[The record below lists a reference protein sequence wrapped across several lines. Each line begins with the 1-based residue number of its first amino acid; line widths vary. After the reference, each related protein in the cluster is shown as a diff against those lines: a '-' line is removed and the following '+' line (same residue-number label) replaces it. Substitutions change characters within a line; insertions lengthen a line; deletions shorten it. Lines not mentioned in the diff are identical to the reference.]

1 MASRPFALR
10 SLTDAYR
17 APAHR
22 LAAVLALAA
31 LATSCARGGPPPA
44 EPPAPAP
51 AVRPPPPVRPP
62 ATQPPERP
70 RPVAPPEIAFQ
81 LDLMPLAS
89 TGVAA
94 FRALHPTIDGRGVLI
109 AILDTG
115 IDLGVPGLQATTTG
129 APKVLDLRNFSGEG
143 DVALAPVTADAAGRI
158 ALPGGLG
165 VGGAATVRAAAVGP
179 EWFGGVLAE
188 LPFGALPASDFN
200 GNGGNRDSYGV
211 VVVRGPSG
219 WLAFVDTNGDG
230 TLADE
235 TALADFLVRRETLTF
250 SSQLVSRGHGPI
262 TGALNLADDPAHPG
276 RPVLSFI
283 LDTSAH
289 GTHIAGVAAGHDL
302 YGVPG
307 FDGVAPGAQLLG
319 LKMSDN
325 ARGGIST
332 TGSMIRALEYAA
344 RFAAERGLPLV
355 VNLSFGIGNEIEGGA
370 AMDSLVDAFLLRHP
384 DVVFTISAGNDGP
397 GTSTVGLPA
406 SAELALAV
414 GAVYPGAFARVQFG
428 VESRDILGWW
438 GARGGELAKPDL
450 VTPGMAY
457 STVPAWSS
465 GREILLGTSQAA
477 PYAAGLAALLVSANL
492 QERRPTRAAQVIQA
506 LRASGRHLEGATQI
520 DQGFGV
526 PQMEA
531 AYRWLAAG
539 HEAPRLRVQALSA
552 APPPPP
558 GVMRGPDVAAIGRG
572 PVRTGAYRRDG
583 LASPADTI
591 QRFRIAALPPA
602 AGGSAAAGE
611 SFRLVSDAPW
621 VSLGAP
627 TATLDQN
634 GAALVEVRY
643 DASQLTQPGRYVGT
657 VFGHSASDSASGPLF
672 ALPNTVIVTDTAAAL
687 AARSRKVPGGAAARF
702 FLRVPAQGAGLA
714 VRAVT
719 RDSLVPGVLSLYEPS
734 GRPSRATEALNLGGD
749 GPAHVSAVL
758 SVNDAVPGVWEL
770 VMQSLPGRELRYDV
784 EARVPGAR
792 IAGVDSN
799 SAMPRVTFS
808 AVSTADT
815 VLTVT
820 AEQLGITRLQDVAI
834 VNGTPVRD
842 TLEPPSWANALV
854 VEVSIPRSQWSAVTD
869 FSMIAYDRDGAQLGQ
884 GAMNYDFHRF
894 RVELPE
900 RRAGPFPVRVELFPA
915 FAHEGAPARYDVRMR
930 VTFVGVAR
938 PLQVSAGR
946 DVTAGSDS
954 ASVRIPGGGTASVT
968 IGALRPLPPAPGWDE
983 WIRVRAVDRR
993 TDWVVLER
1001 YIAVHRAP

>member
-1 MASRPFALR
+1 MPHTR
-10 SLTDAYR
+10 
-17 APAHR
+17 R

-31 LATSCARGGPPPA
+31 VAAACARGGPPPA
-44 EPPAPAP
+44 GPPAPAP
-51 AVRPPPPVRPP
+51 AVQAPPPPVARPSK
-62 ATQPPERP
+62 ASSVRP
-70 RPVAPPEIAFQ
+70 RPVAPPEIAFR
-81 LDLMPLAS
+81 LDLMPLAA

-109 AILDTG
+109 GILDTG
-115 IDLGVPGLQATTTG
+115 IDLGVLGLQATTTG

-143 DVALAPVTADAAGRI
+143 DVALAPVTADTAGRI
-158 ALPGGLG
+158 ELPGGLS
-165 VGGAATVRAAAVGP
+165 VSGAATVRAAAVGP

-188 LPFGALPASDFN
+188 LPFGAPPEADFN
-200 GNGGNRDSYGV
+200 GNGSNRDRYGV

-219 WLAFVDTNGDG
+219 WLAFVDANGDG

-235 TALADFLVRRETLTF
+235 TALADFLVRRETFTF

-276 RPVLSFI
+276 RPVLSFV

-289 GTHIAGVAAGHDL
+289 GTHVAGVAAGHDL

-332 TGSMIRALEYAA
+332 TGSMIRAMEYAA

-355 VNLSFGIGNEIEGGA
+355 LNLSFGIGNEIEGGA
-370 AMDSLVDAFLLRHP
+370 AIDSIVDAFLVRHP
-384 DVVFTISAGNDGP
+384 DVVFTMSAGNDGP
-397 GTSTVGLPA
+397 GTSTAGLPA

-438 GARGGELAKPDL
+438 GSRGGELAKPDL
-450 VTPGMAY
+450 VAPAMAY
-457 STVPAWSS
+457 STVPAWST
-465 GREILLGTSQAA
+465 GREIMLGTSQAA

-506 LRASGRHLEGATQI
+506 LRASARRLEGATQI
-520 DQGFGV
+520 DQGFGI

-539 HEAPRLRVQALSA
+539 HDAPRLRLQALSA
-552 APPPPP
+552 APPPPL
-558 GVMRGPDVAAIGRG
+558 GVMRGADGAAVGRG
-572 PVRTGAYRRDG
+572 PVQTGAYRRDG

-602 AGGSAAAGE
+602 AGGSAAAAGG

-621 VSLGAP
+621 VRPGAP
-627 TATLDQN
+627 EATLDRD
-634 GAALVEVRY
+634 GAALVDVRY
-643 DASQLTQPGRYVGT
+643 DASLLTRPGRYVGT
-657 VFGHSASDSASGPLF
+657 VFGYSATDSASGPLF
-672 ALPNTVIVTDTAAAL
+672 ALPNTVVVTDTVTAIAAS
-687 AARSRKVPGGAAARF
+687 ARKLPGGGAARF
-702 FLRVPAQGAGLA
+702 YLRVPARGAGLA
-714 VRAVT
+714 VRAVV

-734 GRPSRATEALNLGGD
+734 GRPSRATESLKLGGD
-749 GPAHVSAVL
+749 GPAHASTVL
-758 SVNDAVPGVWEL
+758 STNDVLPGVWEL
-770 VMQSLPGRELRYDV
+770 VMQSLPGRELRYDF

-792 IAGVDSN
+792 IAAVDSG
-799 SAMPRVTFS
+799 SAMPRVTFAAAS
-808 AVSTADT
+808 AADT
-815 VLTVT
+815 ALTVT
-820 AEQLGITRLQDVAI
+820 AEQLGITRLRDVAI
-834 VNGTPVRD
+834 VNGALVRD
-842 TLEPPSWANALV
+842 TVEPPSWATAV
-854 VEVSIPRSQWSAVTD
+854 VAEVWIPRSQWSAVTD
-869 FSMIAYDRDGAQLGQ
+869 FSITVYDRDGEQLGQ
-884 GAMNYDFHRF
+884 GAMNYDFHRVE
-894 RVELPE
+894 VELPE
-900 RRAGPFPVRVELFPA
+900 RRAGPFPVQVELFPA
-915 FAHEGAPARYDVRMR
+915 FAHDSAPARYDVRMR
-930 VTFVGVAR
+930 VTFVGAAR

-954 ASVRIPGGGTASVT
+954 VSVRIPGGGTATVT

-983 WIRVRAVDRR
+983 WIRVRAADPR